1 MAMKTKKQ
9 LKDVFGGIASMWYQ
23 SAELDLTSLSGITI
37 TPEYDVPVKVDTI
50 ELEQGDPSIEH
61 YKVIGLP
68 GDWIT
73 SSEAGDIDLSFRVPT
88 KHSDILKLAYGEDA
102 VKAITGAT
110 VNTTDEAGGAVT
122 YNGTALTLVDRK
134 IDGTFILVNQ
144 SKDKLLVLANTS
156 LWAKPVIDSDAKG
169 VFALDFNGTIESD
182 GTTPDI
188 LFLEKVT
195 TGSNG

>member
-23 SAELDLTSLSGITI
+23 SAELDLSSLEGINI
-37 TPEYDVPVKVDTI
+37 QPEYDVPVKVDTI
-50 ELEQGDPSIEH
+50 ELEQGAPSIEH

-88 KHSDILKLAYGEDA
+88 KHNDILKLAYGKDA
-102 VKAITGAT
+102 VQAITGAQ
-110 VNTTDEAGGAVT
+110 VDGQT
-122 YNGTALTLVDRK
+122 YNGTALTLVYK
-134 IDGTFILVNQ
+134 QVNGTFILVNAN
-144 SKDKLLVLANTS
+144 KTKLMILANTT

-195 TGSNG
+195 GGSSSN

>member
-9 LKDVFGGIASMWYQ
+9 LKDVIGGFASLWYM
-23 SAELDLTSLSGITI
+23 SKELDLSSLTGINI
-37 TPEYDVPVKVDTI
+37 EPEYDVPVKVDSI
-50 ELEQGDPSIEH
+50 ELEQGDPTIDH

-88 KHSDILKLAYGEDA
+88 KHTDILKLAYGEDA
-102 VKAITGAT
+102 VKDVTGAT
-110 VNTTDEAGGAVT
+110 VNGAT
-122 YNGTALTLVDRK
+122 YKGTALTLVDK
-134 IDGTFILVNQ
+134 QVDGTFVLVNAN
-144 SKDKLLVLANTS
+144 KDKLLVLANTT

-188 LFLEKVT
+188 LFLEKVAD
-195 TGSNG
+195 TGE

>member
-1 MAMKTKKQ
+1 MKTKKQ
-9 LKDVFGGIASMWYQ
+9 LKDVFGGISSMWYQ
-23 SAELDLTSLSGITI
+23 STELDLSSLTGIEI

-88 KHSDILKLAYGEDA
+88 KHNDILKLAYGEDA
-102 VKAITGAT
+102 VKDITGAT
-110 VNTTDEAGGAVT
+110 VDDVE
-122 YNGTALTLVDRK
+122 YNGTALTLVDK
-134 IDGTFILVNQ
+134 QVEGTFILVNAN
-144 SKDKLLVLANTS
+144 KTKLMILANTT

-188 LFLEKVT
+188 LFLEKAPENSGPST
-195 TGSNG
+195 EG